1 MTFLAPLE
9 TIPRIAKHLSKSKP
23 EEILDWAQ
31 KAFGGKLIFATSM
44 GAEDQILTHL
54 LASIFPDVRIFTLDT
69 GRLFQETYSLIQQTE
84 DRYKLK
90 IEVFCPDSKK
100 VEPMV
105 NTHGINLFYKSTEMR
120 KFCCGVRKIE
130 PLKRAL
136 AGTDAWI
143 CGLRKNQSTT
153 RQKLSSVEWD
163 IENGLTKINPLWNWL
178 DQQVWD
184 YIKTHEI
191 PYNPL
196 HDKGFLSIGCSCCTR
211 PVSPGES
218 LRDGRWWWEEHE
230 KKECGL
236 HH

>member
-100 VEPMV
+100 VAPMV

-153 RQKLSSVEWD
+153 RQ
-163 IENGLTKINPLWNWL
+163 
-178 DQQVWD
+178 
-184 YIKTHEI
+184 
-191 PYNPL
+191 
-196 HDKGFLSIGCSCCTR
+196 
-211 PVSPGES
+211 
-218 LRDGRWWWEEHE
+218 
-230 KKECGL
+230 
-236 HH
+236 